1 MTTSNY
7 SVGDLTNIPYSNS
20 TYLDDYWTDDVY
32 TFNIDGTSS
41 INLNLHNITAGDD
54 ADLYLY
60 QDTNEN
66 GIFDSGIDE
75 QLQYS
80 IGSGNSDDSINYLGE
95 AGTYFA
101 QVLQYDLGS
110 DSVLNYELDIS
121 ATAEAPLD
129 TETEPP
135 NLLPT
140 EVDGGTLFHGDALTY
155 YGWVGNTDTADVYQ
169 FTLDS
174 YSNVDITLTGLSN
187 DADIRLIQDSNNN
200 NIVDEGES
208 QSLFASNNGRITDEN
223 ISFSLH
229 GGNPF
234 YVQVYQYSGDTSY
247 ELQVAASSWI

>member
-1 MTTSNY
+1 MTTYNY
-7 SVGDLTNIPYSNS
+7 SVGDLTDIPYSNS
-20 TYLDDYWTDDVY
+20 TYLDDFYTDDVY

-66 GIFDSGIDE
+66 GVFDTGID
-75 QLQYS
+75 QQVQS
-80 IGSGNSDDSINYLGE
+80 STSGSNSDDSINYLGE

-101 QVLQYDLGS
+101 QVHRYSSGS
-110 DSVLNYELDIS
+110 LDYELDIS
-121 ATAEAPLD
+121 ATTDAPLD
-129 TETEPP
+129 TQTQPP

-155 YGWVGNTDTADVYQ
+155 YGWVGDTDTADVYQ

-200 NIVDEGES
+200 DIVDAGES
-208 QSLFASNNGRITDEN
+208 QSLFASNSGGITDEN

-229 GGNPF
+229 GGNTF